1 MPLNLLNKF
10 SKKIAID
17 LGTATVI
24 IYESDKGIVLQE
36 PSFVAIDT
44 KSNKVIAVGE

>member
-1 MPLNLLNKF
+1 MLLNLLNKL

-36 PSFVAIDT
+36 PSFVALDKDT
-44 KSNKVIAVGE
+44 KK